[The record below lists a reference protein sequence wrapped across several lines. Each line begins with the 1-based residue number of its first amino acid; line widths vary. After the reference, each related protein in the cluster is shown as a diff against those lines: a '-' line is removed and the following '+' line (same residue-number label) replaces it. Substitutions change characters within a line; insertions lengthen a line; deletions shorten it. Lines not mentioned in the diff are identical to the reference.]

1 MKHLVLGVAALLM
14 MSFNAQAE
22 ELLSDDEIQSSLIA
36 VANEMNQMTP
46 IMVDDDTRLDST
58 IALKRSF
65 LYLYTLVGY
74 TADQL
79 DPELFLQ
86 AIEPLLLQELC
97 SSEDMAGFLDNDIDT
112 IYVYRGNDG
121 NQITSV
127 TIRAGDCD

>member
-112 IYVYRGNDG
+112 IYVYRGSDG

-127 TIRAGDCD
+127 TIRASDCG

>member
-1 MKHLVLGVAALLM
+1 MKHLVLSVTALLM

-127 TIRAGDCD
+127 TIRASDCG

>member
-127 TIRAGDCD
+127 TIRASDCG